1 MAIINYTAKQ
11 LYGPG
16 IEVTTWAPGIN
27 RFTLSNPSSGSSYFI
42 VESKQVNGSYLIKN
56 ILGGLKGLINLKESD
71 FVLSQ
76 YVIGVPV
83 PPGNSGFTFTVDAGS
98 YGSVYFRSTGDVS
111 ASVEDV

>member
-1 MAIINYTAKQ
+1 MAIINYTAEQ

-56 ILGGLKGLINLKESD
+56 ILG
-71 FVLSQ
+71 
-76 YVIGVPV
+76 
-83 PPGNSGFTFTVDAGS
+83 FTFTVDAGS